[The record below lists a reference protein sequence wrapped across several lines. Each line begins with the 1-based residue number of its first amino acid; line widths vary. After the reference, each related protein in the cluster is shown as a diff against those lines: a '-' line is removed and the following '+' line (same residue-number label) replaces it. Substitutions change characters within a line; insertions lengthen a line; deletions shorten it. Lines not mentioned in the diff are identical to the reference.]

1 MSSGSSSTVVC
12 DPELEN
18 GIIVVYAIY
27 NRDGNKSVF
36 QGAPCWHTT
45 RPEIDIGRKR
55 RRRFGDATEERPFG
69 ASNDWDQM
77 TFVTTAY
84 TAGASFAGICIG
96 KATDDRTFVASVG
109 VAISG
114 AITVRLPTPEPP
126 DDPAAPKKERPAPG
140 TSAFFGDDGKILFGP
155 REDRVVD
162 CVRGIIG
169 RKTNGALT
177 SDEMKRIAKISFGD
191 GDSATPLGDDA
202 SEEDV
207 LERAADRVSRMTG
220 IRVETV
226 KARLQ
231 KLKDDGISSETNP
244 ETRSGPSWARVLDTG
259 SGGTVRVLLR
269 LA

>member
-1 MSSGSSSTVVC
+1 MSRGSSSTVVC

-27 NRDGNKSVF
+27 NPDGNKSVF

-45 RPEIDIGRKR
+45 RPEIDMGRKR
-55 RRRFGDATEERPFG
+55 SRRFGDATEERPFG

-96 KATDDRTFVASVG
+96 RPTDYRALVASVG

-114 AITVRLPTPEPP
+114 AITVRLPNPEPP

-140 TSAFFGDDGKILFGP
+140 TSAFFGDGGKILFGP

-169 RKTNGALT
+169 RKTGDKLT
-177 SDEMKRIAKISFGD
+177 TDEMKRIANISFGD
-191 GDSATPLGDDA
+191 EHPPTPIDA
-202 SEEDV
+202 AANEEDV
-207 LERAADRVSRMTG
+207 PGRAANCVSRMTG
-220 IRVETV
+220 IGVETV
-226 KARLQ
+226 TERLRT
-231 KLKDDGISSETNP
+231 LETDGISSETNP